1 MVLWLNSCGSL
12 YSVCSKCGALT
23 ASFTVTG
30 IDTYG
35 TGRSP
40 FFLEPSVIIIITD
53 GGKLSSQQGVL
64 DDVSIC
70 SFKLGEL
77 YNKCFSVVGRFI

>member
-1 MVLWLNSCGSL
+1 MNDKHVPFLPSS
-12 YSVCSKCGALT
+12 
-23 ASFTVTG
+23 TG

-64 DDVSIC
+64 DDVRT
-70 SFKLGEL
+70 F
-77 YNKCFSVVGRFI
+77 FGREGGMGYIATWC

>member
-1 MVLWLNSCGSL
+1 M
-12 YSVCSKCGALT
+12 
-23 ASFTVTG
+23 TG

-70 SFKLGEL
+70 SHRSGEV
-77 YNKCFSVVGRFI
+77 YNTVSAFLSVIFILDYR

>member
-1 MVLWLNSCGSL
+1 MWKTLLVLHLHIL
-12 YSVCSKCGALT
+12 LI
-23 ASFTVTG
+23 G

-53 GGKLSSQQGVL
+53 GGKLSSQQGVQ
-64 DDVSIC
+64 DDVSILICIKKSNKTC
-70 SFKLGEL
+70 S
-77 YNKCFSVVGRFI
+77 